1 MHELSIIA
9 SIVEIA
15 EAEVQKAGAQ
25 RVESIELEIGE
36 LAGIEFS
43 ALDFAWEVGVSQTVL
58 ENAER
63 HISRIGGEAR
73 CGECGKIFEM
83 QALYD
88 ACPSCGSYFSEVIK
102 GKELSVKT
110 LTVLQTG

>member
-15 EAEVQKAGAQ
+15 EAEVEKAGAQ

-43 ALDFAWEVGVSQTVL
+43 ALDFAWEVGVSQSVL
-58 ENAER
+58 EGAER
-63 HISRIGGEAR
+63 HIHRIGGEAR
-73 CGECGKIFEM
+73 CSECENIFDM

-88 ACPSCGSYFSEVIK
+88 PCPKCGSYFSEIIK
-102 GKELSVKT
+102 GKELSVKA
-110 LTVLQTG
+110 LTVT